1 MAAENYFLAMLVA
14 LNSSPLS
21 HCTGSLSHML
31 VWQSFELHSFGVSRR
46 KEWSN
51 VHESA
56 QRESQTVETHI
67 QELVQ
72 IHIWQHNSLINASEV
87 KSNKKHC
94 FFVFDLKNCKAFL
107 WIWEWISWNTRRDCF
122 SQVDKFTKNE
132 IDTSISRKG
141 CFSWLGHIFSKLMK
155 VNMSSHK
162 ITVTAC
168 FTAIW
173 KADIGNNFDCVFSG
187 RHYRKF
193 AC

>member
-14 LNSSPLS
+14 LNSLPLS

-31 VWQSFELHSFGVSRR
+31 VWQSFELHSLGVSRR

-87 KSNKKHC
+87 KSNKNIAFSSLTWKIAKH
-94 FFVFDLKNCKAFL
+94 FYEFGNGFRGTQEETVFLKLTSLQRMRLTLLFQERGAFP
-107 WIWEWISWNTRRDCF
+107 
-122 SQVDKFTKNE
+122 
-132 IDTSISRKG
+132 G
-141 CFSWLGHIFSKLMK
+141 
-155 VNMSSHK
+155 
-162 ITVTAC
+162 
-168 FTAIW
+168 
-173 KADIGNNFDCVFSG
+173 
-187 RHYRKF
+187 
-193 AC
+193 